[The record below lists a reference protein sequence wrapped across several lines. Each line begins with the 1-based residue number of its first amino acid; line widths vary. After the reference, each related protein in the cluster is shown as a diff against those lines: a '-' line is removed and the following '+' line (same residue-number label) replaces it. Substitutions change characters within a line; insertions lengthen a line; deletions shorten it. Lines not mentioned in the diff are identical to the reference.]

1 MTRFFR
7 KLLQSLL
14 APALFLAVALVP
26 AGDARALERGG
37 YSMEILIGGTPVYEC
52 AVRGM
57 SYIEALKGREY
68 SVRLRNRTAERIAI
82 ALSVDGFNSIDA
94 RTTTAGEA
102 RKWVLGPYETITLDG
117 WQTSSATARRFFFTT
132 EEKSYGNWL
141 GRTQNLGLVA
151 AAVFREKRQPISIY
165 SGPRL
170 QREEGK
176 SRGDES
182 SSPPAPMGQAG
193 GADPGGLI
201 LPRHPD
207 DLPKKS
213 DDLAATGIGQE
224 TSHPVREVFFDSED
238 SPTAVLELRYEYRD
252 SLVRLGVLPVDD
264 CCCDSLSQRERAR
277 GFQEPG
283 FAPDPYR
290 DPRAGR
296 GLSPGGNHP
305 PRLRGLQREPRG
317 RHEAGSRK
325 EAETL
330 PEPTAAAS
338 GAGRV

>member
-1 MTRFFR
+1 MTRFYR

-14 APALFLAVALVP
+14 APALLLAAALVP
-26 AGDARALERGG
+26 AGDALALEHAG
-37 YSMEILIGGTPVYEC
+37 YSMEILIGGTPVYEY
-52 AVRGM
+52 AARGTN
-57 SYIEALKGREY
+57 YIEALKNREY

-82 ALSVDGFNSIDA
+82 ALSLDGLNSIDA

-117 WQTSSATARRFFFTT
+117 WQTSLATARRFFFTT

-165 SGPRL
+165 SGPRYGGAAL
-170 QREEGK
+170 PREESK

-182 SSPPAPMGQAG
+182 SSPPAPMGQMG
-193 GADPGGLI
+193 GEPAPEAPEGSIGPQGRI
-201 LPRHPD
+201 MPRHPE
-207 DLPKKS
+207 DLKKS

-264 CCCDSLSQRERAR
+264 RCCDSLSRRERAR
-277 GFQEPG
+277 GFQESG

-290 DPRAGR
+290 RRDR
-296 GLSPGGNHP
+296 
-305 PRLRGLQREPRG
+305 
-317 RHEAGSRK
+317 
-325 EAETL
+325 
-330 PEPTAAAS
+330 
-338 GAGRV
+338 

>member
-1 MTRFFR
+1 MTRFSGKR
-7 KLLQSLL
+7 LESLSAAALLL
-14 APALFLAVALVP
+14 AAALVP
-26 AGDARALERGG
+26 AGDALALERGG
-37 YSMEILIGGTPVYEC
+37 YSMEILVGGMPVYEY
-52 AVRGM
+52 AARGT
-57 SYIEALKGREY
+57 SYIEALKNREY

-82 ALSVDGFNSIDA
+82 ALSVDGLNSIDA
-94 RTTTAGEA
+94 RTTTAGDA

-151 AAVFREKRQPISIY
+151 AAVFREKRQPTSIY
-165 SGPRL
+165 GVPRL
-170 QREEGK
+170 QREESQ

-182 SSPPAPMGQAG
+182 NSPPAPMGQAG
-193 GADPGGLI
+193 GAEAEGRI

-238 SPTAVLELRYEYRD
+238 SPTAVLDLRYEYRD

-264 CCCDSLSQRERAR
+264 RCCDSLSRRERAR
-277 GFQEPG
+277 GFQESG
-283 FAPDPYR
+283 FAPDPFRRR
-290 DPRAGR
+290 DR
-296 GLSPGGNHP
+296 
-305 PRLRGLQREPRG
+305 
-317 RHEAGSRK
+317 
-325 EAETL
+325 
-330 PEPTAAAS
+330 
-338 GAGRV
+338 

>member
-1 MTRFFR
+1 MTRFSG
-7 KLLQSLL
+7 KLLESLSAAALLL
-14 APALFLAVALVP
+14 AAALFP
-26 AGDARALERGG
+26 AGDALALERGG
-37 YSMEILIGGTPVYEC
+37 YSMEIVIGGTPVYEY
-52 AVRGM
+52 AARGTN
-57 SYIEALKGREY
+57 YIEALKSCEY
-68 SVRLRNRTAERIAI
+68 SVRLRNQTAERIAI
-82 ALSVDGFNSIDA
+82 ALSVDGLNSIDA
-94 RTTTAGEA
+94 RTTTAGDA

-165 SGPRL
+165 GAPRL
-170 QREEGK
+170 QREESQ

-182 SSPPAPMGQAG
+182 NSPPAPMGQAG
-193 GADPGGLI
+193 GAEAEGRT

-238 SPTAVLELRYEYRD
+238 SPTAVLDLRYEYRD

-264 CCCDSLSQRERAR
+264 RCCDSLSRRERAR
-277 GFQEPG
+277 GFQESG
-283 FAPDPYR
+283 FAPDPFRRR
-290 DPRAGR
+290 DR
-296 GLSPGGNHP
+296 
-305 PRLRGLQREPRG
+305 
-317 RHEAGSRK
+317 
-325 EAETL
+325 
-330 PEPTAAAS
+330 
-338 GAGRV
+338 